1 MLAAGLA
8 HHFLGEETASPD
20 EIASPAD
27 NSMEESENMPE
38 ERQRRFWVSH

>member
-8 HHFLGEETASPD
+8 SHFLGEET
-20 EIASPAD
+20 ASPAD